1 MNLKKFRK
9 ENNLSQGEFAK
20 ILTDNGYKCTQQVI
34 SFVEK
39 GDRKPTYE
47 MLVAF
52 KKAFPYIKVDDWF
65 F

>member
-1 MNLKKFRK
+1 MNLKNFRK
-9 ENNLSQGEFAK
+9 ENSLSQEGLAK
-20 ILTDNGYKCTQQVI
+20 ILTENGYKCTQRVI

-39 GDRKPTYE
+39 GDRTPPYE

-52 KKAFPYIKVDDWF
+52 KKAFPHAKVDDWF

>member
-1 MNLKKFRK
+1 MKLKNFRK
-9 ENNLSQGEFAK
+9 ENNLTQEALAK
-20 ILTDNGYKCTQQVI
+20 ILTENGYKCTQQVV

-39 GDRKPTYE
+39 SIRTPPYE

-52 KKAFPYIKVDDWF
+52 KKAFPYSKVDDWF